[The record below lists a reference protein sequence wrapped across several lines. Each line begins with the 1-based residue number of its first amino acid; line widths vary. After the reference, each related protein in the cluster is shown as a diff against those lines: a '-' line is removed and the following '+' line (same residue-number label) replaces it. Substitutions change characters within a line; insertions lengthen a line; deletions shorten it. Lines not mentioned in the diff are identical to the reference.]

1 MYVFGD
7 LNAHELSVGFS
18 SGTDIK
24 YIKVCNMD
32 FLGWRYFEVP
42 LDELLPDFEYLLVK
56 IKLTQHNSLYAQ
68 SGGFN
73 IDNII
78 YDDSQ
83 VGGVADAVTDSG
95 ISVFPNPAT
104 DEVHLAG
111 AEADAS
117 VEIYNTAGALVKT
130 AVGNVV
136 NVRELHSGVYFM
148 KIARGDTAVVKTLT
162 VK

>member
-1 MYVFGD
+1 M
-7 LNAHELSVGFS
+7 
-18 SGTDIK
+18 
-24 YIKVCNMD
+24 
-32 FLGWRYFEVP
+32 
-42 LDELLPDFEYLLVK
+42 
-56 IKLTQHNSLYAQ
+56 
-68 SGGFN
+68 
-73 IDNII
+73 
-78 YDDSQ
+78 
-83 VGGVADAVTDSG
+83 GGVADAVTGSG